1 MLKKTTKIVWE
12 TFQYVRKIGGV
23 FLVIEDVRNGNAA
36 PIFQNKLPL
45 RRCNFTQN
53 MLHHLNNKIR

>member
-23 FLVIEDVRNGNAA
+23 FLVIEDVRNGNELYLIGLYEIKGKETLKEKFCA
-36 PIFQNKLPL
+36 
-45 RRCNFTQN
+45 
-53 MLHHLNNKIR
+53 